1 MEIFNMSNTNDN
13 QADFSPAMERLNAL
27 RENAEKHL
35 DEAQEALF
43 DDSVSDEEALA
54 HLDAALSCVKD
65 MLPKDL
71 YEDETQAA

>member
-1 MEIFNMSNTNDN
+1 MSKTAENT
-13 QADFSPAMERLNAL
+13 SEYSETMERLNTL

-43 DDSVSDEEALA
+43 DDSVSDEDALA

-65 MLPKDL
+65 MLPKDV
-71 YEDETQAA
+71 YDDNSEAA

>member
-1 MEIFNMSNTNDN
+1 MSETVDNHSEFNAT
-13 QADFSPAMERLNAL
+13 MERLNAL

-43 DDSVSDEEALA
+43 DDSISDEDALA

-65 MLPKDL
+65 MLPKDM
-71 YEDETQAA
+71 YDDNSEAA